1 MLRRSTPQAL
11 PPRWSRW
18 PRRALLSCRLLV
30 RRATRA
36 ARRSPLDAALALA
49 VLGASLYVLAYPL
62 AVVRYPPMTDL
73 PFHAAQTSGLL
84 HYADPA
90 WHFREQ
96 FTLQPLAVPYL
107 SMYAIGALLM
117 IFLPPVV
124 AMKIAA
130 AAMLAL
136 LPAGLAVMFHG
147 MKRSPL
153 LGVLGLGVAWC
164 NLTHWGFLN
173 FVGALG
179 LFAMVIGLTLRLVDR
194 PSPRRQLALG
204 VALVALFFTHIFR
217 LPFGLCAVIG
227 TAILVYPATRRLRPI
242 VLPLLPSI
250 ALFAAWQRA
259 RPATLRGGL
268 GPLELRWERLREIPN
283 LLFTGFN
290 DPAEA
295 IAAQRAG
302 RLLVAALLAVV
313 AARIVERV
321 GGDRGDGADPERR
334 RRLAFAAGA
343 AAAPVA
349 CAAVFLALF
358 LVLPMEIGLWWYVY
372 PREITAALFIALG
385 AFPDLP
391 ASPWARAPVVLGLC
405 AAAIGVGAVVAD
417 NYRRFDAA
425 TGDFHAV
432 TRDIPH
438 APKLL
443 YLVFDHRGS
452 TRTTTPFIHLP
463 AWVQAERGGWLSF
476 HFAVWS
482 SSPLAYRPQGE
493 PGAVV
498 PPPVPLRWE
507 WTPQKFDLKRNG
519 AFFDWFLVR
528 DTRDPG
534 RLFAA
539 DPAIQRVR
547 HEGTWWLYRRTPAP

>member
-1 MLRRSTPQAL
+1 MLL
-11 PPRWSRW
+11 P
-18 PRRALLSCRLLV
+18 CRLLA
-30 RRATRA
+30 RKATRA

-49 VLGASLYVLAYPL
+49 VLGASLYVIAYPL

-96 FTLQPLAVPYL
+96 FTLQPIAVPYL
-107 SMYAIGALLM
+107 SMYAIGAALM
-117 IFLPPVV
+117 IFLPPVL

-153 LGVLGLGVAWC
+153 LGALRLGVVWC
-164 NLTHWGFLN
+164 DLTHWGFLN

-179 LFAMVIGLTLRLVDR
+179 LFAMVVGLTLRLVDR

-217 LPFGLCAVIG
+217 FPFGICAVVG
-227 TAILVYPATRRLRPI
+227 AAILVYPATRRLRPI

-250 ALFAAWQRA
+250 ALFAAWLRA
-259 RPATLRGGL
+259 RPATLRDDS
-268 GPLELRWERLREIPN
+268 GPLALHWERLREIPD
-283 LLFTGFN
+283 LLFTGFT

-295 IAAQRAG
+295 HAAARAG
-302 RLLVAALLAVV
+302 RVLLAALIAAAVARIIEHRLAVR
-313 AARIVERV
+313 A
-321 GGDRGDGADPERR
+321 GGGGGGPEPRR
-334 RRLAFAAGA
+334 RRAFAVGA
-343 AAAPVA
+343 ALVPLA
-349 CAAVFLALF
+349 CAAVFLGLF
-358 LVLPMEIGLWWYVY
+358 LMLPMQIGLWWYVY
-372 PREITAALFIALG
+372 PREITAALFLALG

-391 ASPWARAPVVLGLC
+391 ASPWVRAPVVLGLS
-405 AAAIGVGAVVAD
+405 AAAIGMGAVVVD
-417 NYRRFDAA
+417 NYRRFDAV
-425 TGDFHAV
+425 TEDFHAI
-432 TRDIPH
+432 TRDLPQ

-443 YLVFDHRGS
+443 YLIFDHRGS

-482 SSPLAYRPQGE
+482 SSPLAYRPEGE

-498 PPPVPLRWE
+498 PPKVPLRWE

-528 DTRDPG
+528 DARAPD

-539 DPAIQRVR
+539 DPTIRRAGHV
-547 HEGTWWLYRRTPAP
+547 GTWWLYRRGSAP